1 MYDIERQNKI
11 LEILRE
17 KKSVS
22 VNKLAEMLFA
32 SGATIRRDLSK
43 MEQKGLVIRTF
54 GAVMINTAPSNRE
67 VSFELREKTNII
79 EKRML
84 CQKAVDFIK
93 NNSTIFIDSST
104 TLLHIVPYLNN
115 FVNLTIIT
123 NGLFLA
129 NSLINNTKHNVIVL
143 GGTIQPSTNSILGS
157 MAIQSVSRFHADT
170 CLISCSGIDL
180 EFGLSELTIDSAEL
194 KKYMVL
200 NANEVICLADSTKFN
215 KRSLVKSC
223 DISDIDILICSKEF
237 TEEETKFIKQ
247 HKTKIVK

>member
-11 LEILRE
+11 LEILGE
-17 KKSVS
+17 KKSIS
-22 VNKLAEMLFA
+22 VNELAELLFA

-54 GAVMINTAPSNRE
+54 GAVMLNTSPSNRE
-67 VSFELREKTNII
+67 ISFELREKTNII

-93 NNSTIFIDSST
+93 DNSTIFIDSST

-115 FVNLTIIT
+115 FLNLTIVT

-143 GGTIQPSTNSILGS
+143 GGAIQPSTNSILGP
-157 MAIQSVSRFHADT
+157 MAIQSISRFHADT
-170 CLISCSGIDL
+170 CLISCSGLDFD
-180 EFGLSELTIDSAEL
+180 FGLSEKNQKVKNFINQLFT
-194 KKYMVL
+194 
-200 NANEVICLADSTKFN
+200 VI
-215 KRSLVKSC
+215 
-223 DISDIDILICSKEF
+223 
-237 TEEETKFIKQ
+237 
-247 HKTKIVK
+247 